1 LERFHE
7 AEPDSH
13 VFTVDGSIA
22 IISDLHGEYNN
33 YIRLL
38 KKSGIIDKDLNW
50 SFGKNHLVILGDIF
64 DRGPMVTEILWHL
77 FGLEMQASAAGG
89 KLHIILGNHEY
100 MILTGNS
107 QFINTKYL
115 NVEQVMGKSYSSLFL
130 ANSVLGNWLRK
141 KPVIVKVNSIL
152 FTHAG
157 ISTELVREKM
167 GMDQINLIFREKL
180 TGSTAYESD
189 TTGGRFLNIHIDE
202 MLSYRNYFADK
213 EFNETKLDSILFF
226 YGVNRIIVGHTTLPE
241 VKSMFSN
248 KLLGADA
255 GIMNYHSGEILLY
268 QNGIFYR
275 VSYNGKREKIFE
287 IDPE

>member
-1 LERFHE
+1 
-7 AEPDSH
+7 
-13 VFTVDGSIA
+13 
-22 IISDLHGEYNN
+22 
-33 YIRLL
+33 
-38 KKSGIIDKDLNW
+38 
-50 SFGKNHLVILGDIF
+50 
-64 DRGPMVTEILWHL
+64 
-77 FGLEMQASAAGG
+77 
-89 KLHIILGNHEY
+89 
-100 MILTGNS
+100 
-107 QFINTKYL
+107 
-115 NVEQVMGKSYSSLFL
+115 
-130 ANSVLGNWLRK
+130 
-141 KPVIVKVNSIL
+141 
-152 FTHAG
+152 
-157 ISTELVREKM
+157 
-167 GMDQINLIFREKL
+167 
-180 TGSTAYESD
+180 
-189 TTGGRFLNIHIDE
+189 